1 MTLPQLLSG
10 YGYVALF
17 AGSLLEGETIVVLAG
32 FAAHR
37 GYLSLP
43 WVVVIAFFGG
53 AIGDQV
59 FYFIGYRWGDV
70 LLRRLPG
77 LQPSAQRVNRMLLQH
92 PAKLIVGVRFMYG
105 LRIVGPMMIGMSDVT
120 MPRFLT
126 FNLIGAAIWAV
137 AISGLGYLF
146 GQSLRWLLTEVE
158 HYEALAAAG
167 IVLIAMLAAAVRW
180 IARRRK
186 SAK

>member
-1 MTLPQLLSG
+1 
-10 YGYVALF
+10 
-17 AGSLLEGETIVVLAG
+17 
-32 FAAHR
+32 
-37 GYLSLP
+37 
-43 WVVVIAFFGG
+43 
-53 AIGDQV
+53 
-59 FYFIGYRWGDV
+59 
-70 LLRRLPG
+70 
-77 LQPSAQRVNRMLLQH
+77 
-92 PAKLIVGVRFMYG
+92 
-105 LRIVGPMMIGMSDVT
+105 MMIGMSDVT